1 MDAATL
7 DQYWTLILLAAIW
20 ELAWKGVALWK
31 AARADDKVWYVVI
44 LVVNTLGILPLLYI
58 LLRKQPK
65 QQPA

>member
-7 DQYWTLILLAAIW
+7 DQYWTLILLAALW

-31 AARADDKVWYVVI
+31 AAQAGDKAWYVI
-44 LVVNTLGILPLLYI
+44 MLVLNTLGILPILYI

-65 QQPA
+65 QQTA